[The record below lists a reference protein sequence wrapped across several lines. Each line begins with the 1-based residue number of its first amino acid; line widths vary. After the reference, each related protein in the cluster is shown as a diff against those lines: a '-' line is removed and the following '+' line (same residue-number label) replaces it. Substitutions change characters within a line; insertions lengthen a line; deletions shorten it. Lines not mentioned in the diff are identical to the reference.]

1 MIKYLILINNDK
13 INLLCQQKRKRR
25 DHIMQRVYE
34 TERLLLKIVD
44 KSNAQMVTDYYLR
57 NKSFLAEWEPVRE
70 PEFYTTQFREQE
82 LDKEFNNIVNGTT
95 LKLWIVKKEDESKV
109 IGAFSF
115 NNIIRGAFL
124 SCYLGYNLDGQ
135 EINQGY
141 MTEALRKGIE
151 IIFDEYKLHRIEA
164 SILPRN
170 VRSAAVLE
178 KLGFVNE
185 GLSRDYLKINGKWED
200 HFHMVL
206 LNDNV

>member
-1 MIKYLILINNDK
+1 
-13 INLLCQQKRKRR
+13 
-25 DHIMQRVYE
+25 MQRVYE
-34 TERLLLKIVD
+34 IERLLLKIVD

>member
-1 MIKYLILINNDK
+1 
-13 INLLCQQKRKRR
+13 
-25 DHIMQRVYE
+25 MQRVYE
-34 TERLLLKIVD
+34 TERLLLKILD
-44 KSNAQMVTDYYLR
+44 KSSAQIVTDYYLR
-57 NKSFLAEWEPVRE
+57 NKSFLAEWEPVRA

-82 LDKEFNNIVNGTT
+82 LDKEFNNIVNGNT

-115 NNIIRGAFL
+115 NTIIRGAFL
-124 SCYLGYNLDGQ
+124 SCYLGYNLDEH

-200 HFHMVL
+200 HIHMVL
-206 LNDNV
+206 LNDKV

>member
-1 MIKYLILINNDK
+1 
-13 INLLCQQKRKRR
+13 
-25 DHIMQRVYE
+25 
-34 TERLLLKIVD
+34 
-44 KSNAQMVTDYYLR
+44 
-57 NKSFLAEWEPVRE
+57 
-70 PEFYTTQFREQE
+70 
-82 LDKEFNNIVNGTT
+82 
-95 LKLWIVKKEDESKV
+95 
-109 IGAFSF
+109 
-115 NNIIRGAFL
+115 L

>member
-82 LDKEFNNIVNGTT
+82 LDKEFNNIMNGTT

>member
-1 MIKYLILINNDK
+1 MTIQTI
-13 INLLCQQKRKRR
+13 
-25 DHIMQRVYE
+25 YE
-34 TERLLLKIVD
+34 TERLLLKILD
-44 KSNAQMVTDYYLR
+44 KSNAQIVTEYYLR

-70 PEFYTTQFREQE
+70 PEFYTAQFREQE

-124 SCYLGYNLDGQ
+124 SCYLGYNLDEH

-206 LNDNV
+206 LNDNL

>member
-1 MIKYLILINNDK
+1 
-13 INLLCQQKRKRR
+13 
-25 DHIMQRVYE
+25 MQRVYE

-135 EINQGY
+135 EINKGY

-151 IIFDEYKLHRIEA
+151 IIFGEYKLHRIEA

>member
-1 MIKYLILINNDK
+1 MTIQTI
-13 INLLCQQKRKRR
+13 
-25 DHIMQRVYE
+25 YE
-34 TERLLLKIVD
+34 TERLLLKILD
-44 KSNAQMVTDYYLR
+44 KSNAQIVTEYYLR
-57 NKSFLAEWEPVRE
+57 NKSFLAEWEPVRA

-124 SCYLGYNLDGQ
+124 SCYLGYNLDEH
-135 EINQGY
+135 EINRGY

-200 HFHMVL
+200 HYHMDL
-206 LNDNV
+206 SNDKV